1 MVTEQTIGPCPACGI
16 GEFYEHTGH
25 RWCNACGFMALPA
38 VWDRLSG
45 QAARIV
51 ELEAALSQIAMAETG
66 SFEIVKMYPEDDG
79 GWSCDVCERMQEL
92 ARRALGEPTP

>member
-16 GEFYEHTGH
+16 GEFYEHTDH

-45 QAARIV
+45 QAARIA
-51 ELEAALSQIAMAETG
+51 ELEEMLLRVCDKFA
-66 SFEIVKMYPEDDG
+66 SFAYWEVGYDEPDIVTE
-79 GWSCDVCERMQEL
+79 
-92 ARRALGEPTP
+92 ARRVLEEPTP